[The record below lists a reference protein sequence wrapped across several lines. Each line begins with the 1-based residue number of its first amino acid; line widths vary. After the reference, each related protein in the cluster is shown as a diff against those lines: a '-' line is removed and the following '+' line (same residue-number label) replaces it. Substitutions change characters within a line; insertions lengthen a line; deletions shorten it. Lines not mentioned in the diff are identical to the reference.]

1 MAAVVQHEHVAGV
14 RLVFV
19 VAEEGGGGLMPLLR
33 LLRRLPMTLT
43 VHVVELSVDVMCT
56 DEKSLMH
63 HRLC

>member
-1 MAAVVQHEHVAGV
+1 
-14 RLVFV
+14 VFV